1 MLAIRT
7 NRQKCFFS
15 VKKSTCIN
23 KFSIVC
29 SAKLLVH
36 RKVSLKWTFYQHYK
50 LCAGIRYLVAR
61 FFLKGLTKADLHS
74 VPTPLTR
81 TTVWSQQ
88 ARKERN
94 TVNHTWVTDDV
105 STTVMTKQT
114 FLMTSNAIDYRENI
128 NTLKTTSINQINRQ
142 RNEGKKP

>member
-1 MLAIRT
+1 M
-7 NRQKCFFS
+7 
-15 VKKSTCIN
+15 
-23 KFSIVC
+23 
-29 SAKLLVH
+29 
-36 RKVSLKWTFYQHYK
+36 
-50 LCAGIRYLVAR
+50 AR

-74 VPTPLTR
+74 MPTPSTQ

-105 STTVMTKQT
+105 STTVMTKET

-128 NTLKTTSINQINRQ
+128 NTLKTTSINQINRH